1 MSALQNILIFAG
13 ATLVVV
19 ACSLFWRSERWQRAR
34 LRFQKDLVGILS
46 LAVIVLY
53 ALIGLMD
60 SVELPARAGDG
71 KRLTL
76 IEYAFHLTPKERG
89 YSAPGART
97 TFAINR
103 PEPLKGT
110 HWLGTDVLGRDVLL
124 QTLRACRTALIIGGL
139 TSFIYIPLGTLF
151 GIIAGYYKRWVDD
164 VIQYVYSTL
173 ACVPGI
179 LLLIAIIMVLENV
192 NIRLWNGDVIQIPR
206 LVQMSLALGITSWV
220 GLCRLIRGDT
230 LRQVER
236 PYVEAARALGQ
247 SNWNIITRHILPNV
261 MHLVLINFVLGFS
274 GLVMSEAI
282 LSYIGIGAPV
292 GTASWGTMID
302 SARMELAREPAVWWS
317 FAAASTALFFLVLSL
332 NLLGASLRR
341 AFDPRAG

>member
-13 ATLVVV
+13 AAFVVI
-19 ACSLFWRSERWQRAR
+19 ACGLFWRSERWQRAR
-34 LRFQKDLVGILS
+34 ARFQGDRVGIIS
-46 LAVIVLY
+46 LLIVVFYGLV
-53 ALIGLMD
+53 GLMD
-60 SVELPARAGDG
+60 SVQLSAHG
-71 KRLTL
+71 KEMSM
-76 IEYAFHLTPKERG
+76 IEYMFRNTPNERG
-89 YSAPGART
+89 YSAPYADT
-97 TFAINR
+97 TYAVNR
-103 PEPLKGT
+103 PEPLKGR
-110 HWLGTDVLGRDVLL
+110 HWFGTDVLGRDVLV

-139 TSFIYIPLGTLF
+139 TSFIYIPLGTIF
-151 GIIAGYYKRWVDD
+151 GIAAGYYKRWVDD

-192 NIRLWNGDVIQIPR
+192 NIPLWNGDTIQIPR

-302 SARMELAREPAVWWS
+302 SARMELAREPAVWWN
-317 FAAASTALFFLVLSL
+317 FTAAAGALFFLVLSL
-332 NLLGASLRR
+332 NLLGDSLRR
-341 AFDPRAG
+341 AFDPRASGK